1 MTSVPCCHRSDDG
14 KYKNARQRAFS
25 VLKAMNLVEQIES
38 KQGAWTVEE
47 LASLLQCSPKLIYKL
62 VKTGKLNAYRIGASL
77 RIDGQ
82 DAGNFL
88 AQHATIPQKPLPA
101 KPRSRFPA

>member
-1 MTSVPCCHRSDDG
+1 MTSIGFFEDRATSNKIP
-14 KYKNARQRAFS
+14 RQPTFS
-25 VLKAMNLVEQIES
+25 VLKRMTLIEQIER
-38 KQGAWTVEE
+38 KQSALTVDE

-62 VKTGKLNAYRIGASL
+62 IKQGKLNAYRIGTSI

-101 KPRSRFPA
+101 KRHSRFPA